1 MSSVFFRGLAMNT
14 NDYKDNCID
23 VVEYNGKYTDA
34 SVVRNKLLSA
44 GALVLVVI
52 CAAVIPILLF

>member
-1 MSSVFFRGLAMNT
+1 MNT

-34 SVVRNKLLSA
+34 SVVRNKLLSV

>member
-1 MSSVFFRGLAMNT
+1 MKKYERNE
-14 NDYKDNCID
+14 KCID

-44 GALVLVVI
+44 GALAVIAI
-52 CAAVIPILLF
+52 CAAIIPIFLL